1 MNAATLELLW
11 ARFLDGDD
19 LDPSEEALLADAL
32 DDDPTLREHFLRD
45 HDIET
50 SLHWLPRTHLGQAAF
65 AGNVMQK
72 WCDLQTTS
80 GATIARAESR
90 SSTSRRW
97 LLRWLP
103 TALAAGF
110 LVAAAGL
117 FWNNNRREPLSAF
130 ATLAPI
136 DDAKWVGSA
145 PGARLA
151 GDPMHLASGTTQMLL
166 SSGAQVTAEG
176 PADWQLLSGERLL
189 ALRGKFTAVVPRRA
203 IGFTVQTP
211 TAVVVDLGTEFE
223 VSVDPD
229 GATSVRVER
238 GAVELATIPH
248 TGTPSNRWRLGP
260 GEQRRIDS
268 YGKSDGPPA
277 LAAPQPKFHGAVAVD
292 GQVRE
297 FDDESAFRDALRD
310 ARTAP
315 AKKPTEAFVAAA
327 APKAPQPLPDAK
339 PAQPLRG
346 LDLAAREAE
355 LRKKESSP
363 APDDPPP
370 PAKPKGVFLCNLRS
384 VDFNDFDEFDD
395 AYRDFTRESDAFA
408 KQFEEIQKR
417 VQRDLGQ
424 RMGVGFPNVFRQFG
438 VVNVLLQGS
447 IVWDDKRW
455 EFNDRESLDR
465 ARQQLRRHLDATKA
479 KPKAKSEP
487 DSKPKATPEP
497 KAKATPDPKPKP
509 ASEKAPA
516 RKPVAS
522 KNWKGINWR
531 TKVADACKEA
541 AGAPGPDDDKPVFV
555 FRVLGDLNGFM

>member
-19 LDPSEEALLADAL
+19 LDPAEEALLADAL
-32 DDDPTLREHFLRD
+32 DDDPALRERFLRD

-72 WCDLQTTS
+72 WGELQTTS
-80 GATIARAESR
+80 GAAFTRTEPR
-90 SSTSRRW
+90 SSKSPRW

-110 LVAAAGL
+110 LAAAGL
-117 FWNNNRREPLSAF
+117 VWNTKRLEPSTSF
-130 ATLAPI
+130 ATLAPA
-136 DDAKWVGSA
+136 DDAKWIGLTPTS
-145 PGARLA
+145 RLA
-151 GDPMHLASGTTQMLL
+151 AEPMHLASGTAQLL
-166 SSGAQVTAEG
+166 LAGGAQVTAEG

-189 ALRGKFTAVVPRRA
+189 AQRGKFTAVVPRRA

-211 TAVVVDLGTEFE
+211 TAVIVDLGTEFE
-223 VSVDPD
+223 VEVDPD
-229 GATSVRVER
+229 GASCVRVER
-238 GAVELATIPH
+238 GAVEVAIIPH
-248 TGTPSNRWRLGP
+248 TGTPSKRWRLGP
-260 GEQRRIDS
+260 GEQRRIDR
-268 YGKSDGPPA
+268 YGKSD
-277 LAAPQPKFHGAVAVD
+277 AAPDLSTPQPKFHGALAVD
-292 GQVRE
+292 RQVRE

-315 AKKPTEAFVAAA
+315 VKKQPDVLVAA

-346 LDLAAREAE
+346 LDLAAKEAE
-355 LRKKESSP
+355 LRKKET
-363 APDDPPP
+363 ATIPDDPPP
-370 PAKPKGVFLCNLRS
+370 PAKPKGVFHCNLRS

-395 AYRDFTRESDAFA
+395 AYRDFTRESDGFN
-408 KQFEEIQKR
+408 KQLEEMQKR
-417 VQRDLGQ
+417 LQRELGQ
-424 RMGVGFPNVFRQFG
+424 RMGVGFPNAFRQFG

-465 ARQQLRRHLDATKA
+465 ARQQLRRHLEAMKA
-479 KPKAKSEP
+479 KPKTKS
-487 DSKPKATPEP
+487 APEA
-497 KAKATPDPKPKP
+497 KAKATPDPEAKP
-509 ASEKAPA
+509 AAEKSPA

-522 KNWKGINWR
+522 KTWKGINWR

-555 FRVLGDLNGFM
+555 FRVLGNLNGFM